1 MKQTAENKSWYL
13 FHVIWSLCWYC
24 FFQNQNFSTFAS
36 FLGCSWSKHHLA
48 TGLLDLISGLH
59 ESWIVTCQF
68 SQTLKSEV
76 ITDAVFCMFLH
87 VESVKKKASLK
98 RPNMDFRWVL
108 PSKTLR
114 PYRVPLQMKV

>member
-1 MKQTAENKSWYL
+1 MSPKGDAEKQKISRGTFSML
-13 FHVIWSLCWYC
+13 FGVYAGIV

-68 SQTLKSEV
+68 SQTLKSEQMQFS
-76 ITDAVFCMFLH
+76 ACFSMLNP
-87 VESVKKKASLK
+87 VKK
-98 RPNMDFRWVL
+98 R
-108 PSKTLR
+108 
-114 PYRVPLQMKV
+114 RV